1 MSISTLSVDEEAKV
15 VEQIRQGRMLIEAEL
30 SKVIVGQHDVIEQ
43 LLICLVAGGHC
54 LITGAPG
61 LAKTLLVRS
70 VAQVFHLR
78 FQRIQF
84 TPDLMPADITG
95 TEILEEDTDGHR
107 RMKFVKGPIFA
118 NVILADEINRTPPK
132 TQAALLEAMQEHQVT
147 AGGNRYELEEPFF
160 VLATQN
166 PIEMEGTYPL
176 PEAQL
181 DRFMFNVLID
191 YLPPKDELAVV
202 LRTTANKS
210 EPIVPLFSGEDVIR
224 FHRVVR
230 QVPIAEEVAMSA
242 VKLASL
248 SRPGRDGTPKFV
260 NDWVNWGAG
269 LRAAQT
275 MVLGAKARVLLR
287 GGSHV
292 TFDDIKSLA
301 RPALRHRILLSYRA
315 EAEGVTVDNV
325 IDQLISATFGS
336 AGS

>member
-1 MSISTLSVDEEAKV
+1 MSTETMSVEEEARL
-15 VEQIRQGRMLIEAEL
+15 VEQIREGREKITAEL

-43 LLICLVAGGHC
+43 LLICLFAGGHC

-70 VAQVFHLR
+70 VSQIFHLK

-95 TEILEEDTDGHR
+95 TEILEQTAEGHR
-107 RMKFVKGPIFA
+107 QLQFVHGPIFA

-147 AGGNRYELEEPFF
+147 AAGRRYPLEEPFF

-181 DRFMFNVLID
+181 DRFLFNVLID
-191 YLPPKDELAVV
+191 YLPADDELKVV
-202 LRTTANKS
+202 LQTTSTQPEAI
-210 EPIVPLFSGEDVIR
+210 EPLFTGEDVMR
-224 FHRVVR
+224 FHEAVR
-230 QVPIAEEVAMSA
+230 KVPIAEEVGAYA
-242 VKLASL
+242 VRLAAAT
-248 SRPGRDGTPKFV
+248 RPGREGAPDFV
-260 NDWVNWGAG
+260 DQWVSWGAG

-275 MVLGAKARVLLR
+275 LVLGAKARALLR
-287 GGSHV
+287 GKAHV
-292 TFDDIKSLA
+292 SLDDIRALA
-301 RPALRHRILLSYRA
+301 HPALRHRVLLSYKA
-315 EAEGVTVDNV
+315 EAEGVTIEDV
-325 IDQLISATFGS
+325 IDRLLSTVPTTAS
-336 AGS
+336 

>member
-1 MSISTLSVDEEAKV
+1 MLSIEEQATIV
-15 VEQIRQGRMLIEAEL
+15 QQIRDGRASIEKEL
-30 SKVIVGQHDVIEQ
+30 SKVIVGQSEVIEQ

-70 VAQVFHLR
+70 VAQIFHLR

-95 TEILEEDTDGHR
+95 TEILEQDSEGRR
-107 RMKFVKGPIFA
+107 RMQFVKGPIFA

-147 AGGNRYELEEPFF
+147 CGGERFDLEEPFF

-181 DRFMFNVLID
+181 DRFMFNVMID

-202 LRTTANKS
+202 MRTTATRP
-210 EPIVPLFSGEDVIR
+210 EPIQPLFTGEDVIR
-224 FHRVVR
+224 FHETVR
-230 QVPIAEEVAMSA
+230 GVPIAEEVAMKA
-242 VKLASL
+242 VTLASL
-248 SRPGRDGTPKFV
+248 SRPGREGSPDFV
-260 NDWVNWGAG
+260 NQWVNWGAG

-275 MVLGAKARVLLR
+275 MVLGGKARALLR
-287 GGSHV
+287 GGTHV
-292 TFDDIKSLA
+292 TFNDIAALA
-301 RPALRHRILLSYRA
+301 RPTLRHRILLSYRA
-315 EAEGVTVDNV
+315 EAEGVTVDKV
-325 IDQLISATFGS
+325 IDRLVDLAFDN
-336 AGS
+336 AKR